1 MGRHQRDSGYAGR
14 FARRDPGG
22 QHAVDDH
29 EVGPQLRCDG
39 AHVEGD
45 LRPRGDR
52 HHLGRLLLE
61 CCVRVRI
68 GTTPVADDIEARVD
82 GRLTCGGRHEVRTAV
97 VASGVQ
103 RAGGVVGRQFR
114 CGADAYVENIKPRR
128 ALVHAD
134 CFLPGQT
141 CANSMSQRGKLACR
155 AI

>member
-45 LRPRGDR
+45 LRPCGDR

-82 GRLTCGGRHEVRTAV
+82 GRLTCGGRHEDPNTV
-97 VASGVQ
+97 VASGEQ
-103 RAGGVVGRQFR
+103 RARGEERRQIPS
-114 CGADAYVENIKPRR
+114 AAPAYDQNIKPRR